1 CPVGGF
7 QPARL
12 VGSSW
17 FSCSSQ
23 GCWPFTAELTRV
35 VRCSST
41 STTLPSSW
49 SAPLGLHTTLQ
60 QARNTASAP
69 HPTQTVLGLA
79 KHTGSSVYQ
88 WREVVVAPDGVELL
102 LDFKAPAGHSQS
114 PSRYRS
120 WSTQPVTSKA
130 SGQPCSLSETPIVFI
145 LHGIGGGSESRLAR
159 LLSDAAVARGWRAVV
174 YNRRGHGESTLLPA
188 SLHPVKKSRPS
199 SGTRSPTQGG
209 LPSQPLSAQQVAAA
223 LSAATSAAAASLVRL
238 ASSARGSRTSV
249 PSGPCTQEAAAQE
262 LASQPAKLQP
272 FHNTVSAGIPSSTCT
287 QGDTPAEG
295 PAPQAEGPDRAAE
308 VQRKQS
314 LMQSMCKVFP
324 RHSDVDDLAAVA
336 QHLAQ
341 LFPTAPKLALG
352 FSQGS
357 NVLCHY
363 LGLHAN
369 DPPPFTAAI
378 SVSNA
383 FDLVTGTAALH
394 LDWVTDALITRP
406 LKRLLRKELAAVTEL
421 KEARNLQLDLVKAL
435 STHHVREFD
444 QALLVPAFG
453 FGSVDEYYHT
463 QSCKDVLMD
472 IRTPLLLLNNLDDP
486 VIPPA
491 LSLLG
496 QEAASRNPALIA
508 VCTKRGGHLGWLQ
521 VLAALPALHTACL
534 MPWYT
539 ILSSYLPGAS
549 PLVPHKG
556 LHLSRTSSGP

>member
-1 CPVGGF
+1 M
-7 QPARL
+7 
-12 VGSSW
+12 
-17 FSCSSQ
+17 
-23 GCWPFTAELTRV
+23 
-35 VRCSST
+35 
-41 STTLPSSW
+41 
-49 SAPLGLHTTLQ
+49 
-60 QARNTASAP
+60 AS
-69 HPTQTVLGLA
+69 V
-79 KHTGSSVYQ
+79 
-88 WREVVVAPDGVELL
+88 
-102 LDFKAPAGHSQS
+102 
-114 PSRYRS
+114 
-120 WSTQPVTSKA
+120 
-130 SGQPCSLSETPIVFI
+130 
-145 LHGIGGGSESRLAR
+145 GGGSESRLAR

-262 LASQPAKLQP
+262 LASQTTKLQP

-287 QGDTPAEG
+287 QGATPAEG
-295 PAPQAEGPDRAAE
+295 PAPQTEGPDRAAE

-472 IRTPLLLLNNLDDP
+472 ICTPLLLLNNLDDP

-521 VLAALPALHTACL
+521 GWLGRPWLVDVMVDYMQAVLAAGAAGL
-534 MPWYT
+534 
-539 ILSSYLPGAS
+539 LPGFATAQQQPEEAPIATVQPGSAPHHQLIMPKADSATVQQPTAGGAGKQVVASTSCAPHSPRVCSPPPLPVPPPSSSPTTS
-549 PLVPHKG
+549 PLRLTPFPPAAVILNVPLPSMPQHQEAQVRVHVTEVG
-556 LHLSRTSSGP
+556 MVPSSWPSPGKQ